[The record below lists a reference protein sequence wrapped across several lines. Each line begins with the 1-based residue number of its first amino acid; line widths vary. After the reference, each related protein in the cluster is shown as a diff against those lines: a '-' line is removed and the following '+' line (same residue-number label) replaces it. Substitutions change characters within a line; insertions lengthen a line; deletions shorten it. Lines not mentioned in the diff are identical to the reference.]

1 MDLGLGV
8 GNPAPD
14 KPETQAAPLP
24 PAEPQGTAD
33 HQLPEDDQDDGVSL
47 QSSAASSP
55 VDGSQEDSDD
65 LDTLLGQ
72 LCDTFVLCKDAVADK
87 AGAVPSSWPSHESAP
102 LIMGLFAEALTLHG
116 RREELS
122 ESAQSQ
128 AAQLFKEMEQFLLA
142 IRAPGFTQC
151 AGVSKDKGVPCR
163 NLALDQSV
171 FCGKHKSTC
180 ALAKF
185 PSLDAMGQL
194 PPVALS
200 APCFTCRQDIEPEGP
215 SHACLQCR
223 RRAHAS
229 CAENAIEKAF
239 PGQVPAAPLVRCAV
253 CVAMFCGLSAL
264 VHAGRSGIS
273 REKAVRVDCHPT
285 LWPKGL
291 KEAVAASRRASLSKA
306 GSRASW
312 DRVEALKSALLKA
325 KEKAPES
332 AEGAP
337 SGQEASFAFQPQE
350 GAGKGGVDSAP
361 QAPPPPGRSG
371 KVGNTP
377 AKKKTKRAPD
387 DVEEEEEWEE
397 ARGEPLSPTAARKQ
411 NPKASPFAS
420 PKKAPQYTKEPSPYP
435 TYGGSVGL
443 DSAGHF
449 SAALLPA
456 AGAAASGAATPL
468 AASSAEG
475 GHLAPPSLQSGGPLY
490 DQSWRGGPHPA
501 AAQPGAAFG
510 SGNMFG
516 HAVPGQAGLPPGWGG
531 PFNAASPLYA
541 GNFSAVVPFG
551 AGGVNPFGG
560 GGPPGYFSAHPSA
573 AVAAAAF
580 GGSGA
585 GVFPGFAAASGAGG
599 GGAAAPAAPQGAPH
613 SGPPLGPGATPAGP
627 QTSAAG
633 GDADWASKLDLIER
647 QIQAL
652 QTSSSR
658 PPSEGT
664 LIDTYLC
671 PRPTIHLVD
680 PRTGRCLDGCSPT
693 QSHHP
698 DYIDGALEDFDM
710 LGSERPLCNRRRRLD
725 GTSGSRRIQ
734 FSEDGQPHA
743 VGQAPDPP
751 ETLILGEEGSK
762 QVTVLAGST
771 AKFPPPSIPSHFQY
785 LTYCRGRFRELSD
798 HALLRYQ
805 TWLAMY
811 HRGEQLSVETCN
823 WLLNKWNLILATY
836 IFLVNAVHVL
846 VNEFA
851 LPFPGVIKLLSTWVR
866 DIWVLGAATFA
877 APASTLM
884 PLLKLLPEKLYLCPG
899 LEVEGPSDRTP
910 SIRQAVRDVLKP
922 FCSLK
927 GVYPQSS
934 GEHNPHGAFYTF
946 GVAAAP
952 RRGSASGAS
961 SAPGSGAASAAPSP
975 AAKGPQCQVCA
986 RPVTADHA
994 YSRTKGYFCWNPCT
1008 CACPHCNFLHCFA
1021 GPRMTP
1027 CGEDEP
1033 QGWIAKSRA
1042 VYMREYPLGGKWLG
1056 LPPPPGLRA
1065 NSGPG
1070 RPRGQGR
1077 GRGGGGGRPPQAP
1090 ASNPAL

>member
-1 MDLGLGV
+1 MDLSLGV
-8 GNPAPD
+8 GNPAPS
-14 KPETQAAPLP
+14 KPEAPAAPLP
-24 PAEPQGTAD
+24 LADSQGAAN
-33 HQLPEDDQDDGVSL
+33 HQPPEDDQDDGASL
-47 QSSAASSP
+47 QCSAASTP
-55 VDGSQEDSDD
+55 IDGSQEDTDD
-65 LDTLLGQ
+65 LATMLGQ
-72 LCDTFVLCKDAVADK
+72 LRDTFAVCKDTVADA
-87 AGAVPSSWPSHESAP
+87 AGAVPSSWTSHASAP
-102 LIMGLFAEALTLHG
+102 LIMELFAEALTYSG
-116 RREELS
+116 RGEELS
-122 ESAQSQ
+122 ETAQSQ
-128 AAQLFKEMEQFLLA
+128 AAQLFQEMEQFLLA

-151 AGVSKDKGVPCR
+151 AGVSKDKGAPCR
-163 NLALDQSV
+163 NQALEHSV

-194 PPVALS
+194 PPVAPS
-200 APCFTCRQDIEPEGP
+200 APCFTCAKEIEPEGP
-215 SHACLQCR
+215 SYACLQCR

-229 CAENAIEKAF
+229 CAQNAIAKAF
-239 PGQVPAAPLVRCAV
+239 PGQVPAAPLVRCSA

-273 REKAVRVDCHPT
+273 REIAVRIDCHPT

-291 KEAVAASRRASLSKA
+291 KAAVAATKRASLSKA
-306 GSRASW
+306 DSRASW
-312 DRVEALKSALLKA
+312 DRMEALKTALLQA
-325 KEKAPES
+325 KGNAPES
-332 AEGAP
+332 AEGAT
-337 SGQEASFAFQPQE
+337 SGQEASFAFQPRE

-361 QAPPPPGRSG
+361 QALPPPVRAG
-371 KVGNTP
+371 KVSNTP

-387 DVEEEEEWEE
+387 DDEDEDDWEE
-397 ARGEPLSPTAARKQ
+397 ARGEPLSPAAARKQ

-420 PKKAPQYTKEPSPYP
+420 PKKALQYTKEPSPYP
-435 TYGGSVGL
+435 ANGGSVGL
-443 DSAGHF
+443 DSAGRF

-456 AGAAASGAATPL
+456 AGAAASDAAAPL
-468 AASSAEG
+468 AATAAG
-475 GHLAPPSLQSGGPLY
+475 GGYMAPPSLQSGGPLY

-501 AAQPGAAFG
+501 SAQPGAVFG
-510 SGNMFG
+510 PGDMFG
-516 HAVPGQAGLPPGWGG
+516 YAPPGPAGPLPGWGG
-531 PFNAASPLYA
+531 SFHAASPLYA
-541 GNFSAVVPFG
+541 GNFSAVVPYG
-551 AGGVNPFGG
+551 AGGANPFGG
-560 GGPPGYFSAHPSA
+560 GGAPGYSTAYPSA
-573 AVAAAAF
+573 AAAAAAF
-580 GGSGA
+580 SGA
-585 GVFPGFAAASGAGG
+585 GAGAPSGFAPTGVAGG
-599 GGAAAPAAPQGAPH
+599 GSAAAPAAPLGAPL
-613 SGPPLGPGATPAGP
+613 SGPPPGSGAAPAAQ
-627 QTSAAG
+627 QTSDASGA
-633 GDADWASKLDLIER
+633 ADWTNKLDLMER

-652 QTSSSR
+652 QTSASR

-671 PRPTIHLVD
+671 PRPAIRLVD
-680 PRTGRCLDGCSPT
+680 PRTGKCLDGCSPN

-710 LGSERPLCNRRRRLD
+710 LGNERPLCNRRRRLD

-734 FSEDGQPHA
+734 FSEDGQAHA

-771 AKFPPPSIPSHFQY
+771 VKFPPPSIPSHFQY

-811 HRGEQLSVETCN
+811 HRGEQLNVETGN

-851 LPFPGVIKLLSTWVR
+851 LPFPGVIKLLSIWVR
-866 DIWVLGAATFA
+866 DIWVHGAASFQT
-877 APASTLM
+877 PASTLL

-934 GEHNPHGAFYTF
+934 GEHNPHGPFYTF

-952 RRGSASGAS
+952 RKGSASGAS
-961 SAPGSGAASAAPSP
+961 NNPGSGAASAAPSP

-1008 CACPHCNFLHCFA
+1008 CACPHCGFLHCFA
-1021 GPRMTP
+1021 GPRITP

-1056 LPPPPGLRA
+1056 LPPPPGLQA

-1070 RPRGQGR
+1070 RPRGRGR
-1077 GRGGGGGRPPQAP
+1077 GRGGGGRPPQAP
-1090 ASNPAL
+1090 ASNPSL